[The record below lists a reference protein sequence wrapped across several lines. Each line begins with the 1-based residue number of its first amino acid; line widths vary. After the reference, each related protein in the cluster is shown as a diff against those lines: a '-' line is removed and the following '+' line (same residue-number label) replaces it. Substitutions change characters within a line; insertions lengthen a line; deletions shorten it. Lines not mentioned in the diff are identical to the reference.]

1 MLVDQQFHFL
11 KLYFKNYSLEY
22 LNCFLIYDFINSY
35 HGFVNHD
42 CWNLRTICQILSLNE
57 FWNHPSYYD
66 FLHWLDF
73 LFINFKLLL
82 INLQLM
88 LINSKLIDFFYRFM
102 ANLLAIFYLY
112 QMRYFASF
120 FSNFQLIIYYQCLEL
135 RIHLRH
141 LKVIN
146 KVLHDLQSLYFYL
159 DCIEQIFNLFLF

>member
-1 MLVDQQFHFL
+1 MPWFFRLMFFYIVLKCVLLFCLRIFLSFLILLKQIDSYFSGQLIRLLHLIQSLFYQMPFFWINLWSFLINKYTFQTILLKFSNKFLLVDQQFHFL

-82 INLQLM
+82 INL
-88 LINSKLIDFFYRFM
+88 
-102 ANLLAIFYLY
+102 
-112 QMRYFASF
+112 
-120 FSNFQLIIYYQCLEL
+120 
-135 RIHLRH
+135 
-141 LKVIN
+141 
-146 KVLHDLQSLYFYL
+146 
-159 DCIEQIFNLFLF
+159 

>member
-1 MLVDQQFHFL
+1 
-11 KLYFKNYSLEY
+11 
-22 LNCFLIYDFINSY
+22 
-35 HGFVNHD
+35 
-42 CWNLRTICQILSLNE
+42 
-57 FWNHPSYYD
+57 
-66 FLHWLDF
+66 
-73 LFINFKLLL
+73 
-82 INLQLM
+82 M
-88 LINSKLIDFFYRFM
+88 LINSRLIDFFYRFM